1 MKQQIGY
8 TADEF
13 FGMIADAVDVL
24 DVSSTASLLSF
35 YHSLDKVLR
44 IAVTQRVGDF
54 DIAFAAG
61 LFAKTDFLAK
71 QLELDKN
78 LRRRVNEARSRMRH
92 LLEETENLKMAW
104 PHDMRAVAEFIS
116 AMYDHAVIPAKLTM
130 LFPSTALPQTRQRLL
145 ATKIRVVATRVEGNR
160 IMATLESTG
169 EDIVVMCRQSQAYL
183 TSIVSKG
190 DQLNLVLPR
199 KTENGIEAEHIILH
213 PDLLVNITT
222 VAACFED
229 YATDAR
235 LYMLNKIKPQE
246 NTVHTIL
253 GNFAGMML
261 DDAVHKRDTGYNAAI
276 MRYCR
281 DNALEMASCADSLR
295 ADFHLNAQKQLGHI
309 KNVVEKVMPQEVK
322 GFDPKEVMLEPSFIC
337 EMLGLQGRMDLL
349 QLDFRVLVEQKAGK
363 GVYGYGERPG
373 EQPKQKTKHY
383 VQLLMYMAVL
393 HYSYNIPSAEIYSF
407 LLYSRYE
414 KSLLQLGSAPELL
427 NEAIKIRN
435 LVAWTEYYLADK
447 GFGVY
452 ERMTA
457 SSIAVNEAQRK
468 FFERFVSPRI
478 DSLLEPLRNASEL
491 EKAYFRCFMKFVQR
505 ESILSRT
512 GTKERD
518 DEGFAQV
525 WLLNAEEKAETGN
538 IYYRLTID
546 EEAFET
552 DRTGAVLTVTL
563 RFPQDDTKG
572 ESAYKSDTSNFRKG
586 DMVLLYPYPRKASPD
601 ARKSMVFKA
610 TIIDIMT
617 YGLRLGL
624 SSPQTDTH
632 VFLKNR
638 HWLWAVEHAQG
649 DSASGAVFTGIYSL
663 LSATADRSSLV
674 LSQRNPRVDKSIRLI
689 GDYGQFNQLVE
700 RAMQSRDLFLVIGPP
715 GTGKTSF
722 AMLNILKEELRHD
735 SSSVLLLSYT
745 NRAVDEMCSKLV
757 ESGIDFLRV
766 GNRHACEEAYLPYM
780 VDEKIS
786 GCNKLSDI
794 VDILKGTRVVCATV
808 STLNSHA
815 ELLRMRHFSLAIVDE
830 ASQILEPHIVGI
842 LSARHSDGESSIGRF
857 VLIGDH
863 KQLPAVVLQAEA
875 DTRVTDPLL
884 ASADVTD
891 CRHSFFQRMLRRY
904 ASNVETTYM
913 LTRQGR
919 MHRDIASF
927 PSAAFYSGKLQ
938 PVPLPHQ
945 ESELPGTTEG
955 DCSPYETLLLTR
967 RVAFIDVPDPPQ
979 SPSDKVNTLEA
990 DIIARIAVAAYRL
1003 REGRFSVQQS
1013 LGIIVPY
1020 RNQIATVR
1028 KAIDRYGIQK
1038 LHDITIDTVERYQGS
1053 QRDVVIYGFTIRHRY
1068 QLNFLTSNDFE
1079 EDGVVIDP
1087 KLNVAMTRARENL
1100 VLVGNKNL
1108 LSLDPVFRR
1117 MIDSLKNSLTP

>member
-1 MKQQIGY
+1 
-8 TADEF
+8 
-13 FGMIADAVDVL
+13 MIVDAVDGL

-61 LFAKTDFLAK
+61 LFAKTDFLSK
-71 QLELDKN
+71 QMELDKN
-78 LRRRVNEARSRMRH
+78 IRRRINETRSRMRH
-92 LLEETENLKMAW
+92 LLEEGENLKTAW
-104 PHDMRAVAEFIS
+104 PHDMRVVAEFIS
-116 AMYDHAVIPAKLTM
+116 AVYDNADIPAKLTG
-130 LFPSTALPQTRQRLL
+130 LFPATQLPQNKQRLL

-160 IMATLESTG
+160 IIATLESTG
-169 EDIVVMCRQSQAYL
+169 EEIVVVCRQSQTYL
-183 TSIVSKG
+183 AAIVAKG
-190 DQLNLVLPR
+190 DQMNLVLPR
-199 KTENGIEAEHIILH
+199 KAENGIEAEHIILH

-222 VAACFED
+222 VASCFED

-235 LYMLNKIKPQE
+235 LYMLNKIRPQE
-246 NTVHTIL
+246 NTIHTIL

-261 DDAVHKRDTGYNAAI
+261 DDAVHKRDTEYNKAI
-276 MRYCR
+276 LRYCR
-281 DNALEMASCADSLR
+281 DNAIEMASCADTLG
-295 ADFHLNAQKQLGHI
+295 ADFHHLAQKQMSHI
-309 KNVVEKVMPQEVK
+309 KNVVDKVMPQQVN
-322 GFDPKEVMLEPSFIC
+322 GFDPKEILLEPSFIC

-363 GVYGYGERPG
+363 GVFGYGERPG

-383 VQLLMYMAVL
+383 VQLLLYMAVL

-414 KSLLQLGSAPELL
+414 KSLLQLGAAPELL

-435 LVAWTEYYLADK
+435 LIAWTEYYLADK

-452 ERMTA
+452 ENMSA
-457 SSIAVNEAQRK
+457 DAIAVNQAQRK
-468 FFERFVSPRI
+468 FFERFICPNI
-478 DSLLEPLRNASEL
+478 DSLLKPLRNASEL
-491 EKAYFRCFMKFVQR
+491 EKAYFRCFMRFVQR

-525 WLLNAEEKAETGN
+525 WLLNAEEKAEAGN
-538 IYYRLTID
+538 IYYRLTVD
-546 EEAFET
+546 KEAFET
-552 DRTGAVLTVTL
+552 DHAGAVLTVTL
-563 RFPQDDTKG
+563 RFQQDNTKG
-572 ESAYKSDTSNFRKG
+572 ESAYDSDTSNFRTG
-586 DMVLLYPYPRKASPD
+586 DMVLLYPYPAKASPD
-601 ARKSMVFKA
+601 ARRTMVFRA

-624 SSPQTDTH
+624 SSPQTDIN
-632 VFLKNR
+632 VFLKN
-638 HWLWAVEHAQG
+638 HKWLWAVEHAQG
-649 DSASGAVFTGIYSL
+649 DSGSSAVFASIYSL
-663 LSATADRSSLV
+663 LSGTDDRRSLV
-674 LSQRNPRVDKSIRLI
+674 LSQRNPLVDKSVGLI
-689 GDYGQFNQLVE
+689 GDYGQFNSLVE
-700 RAMQSRDLFLVIGPP
+700 RAMQARDIFLVIGPP

-722 AMLNILKEELRHD
+722 AMLNILREELRHED
-735 SSSVLLLSYT
+735 SSVLLLSYT
-745 NRAVDEMCSKLV
+745 NRAVDEMCSKLM

-766 GNRHACEEAYLPYM
+766 GNRHACEKAYLPYM
-780 VDEKIS
+780 VEEKIS
-786 GCNKLSDI
+786 GCKKLSDI
-794 VDILKGTRVVCATV
+794 VGILKGTRVVCATV

-830 ASQILEPHIVGI
+830 ASQILEPYIVGI
-842 LSARHSDGESSIGRF
+842 LSARNGDGESSIGRF

-863 KQLPAVVLQAEA
+863 KQLPAVVLQGEA
-875 DTRVTDPLL
+875 DTRVADPLL
-884 ASADVTD
+884 ADADVTD
-891 CRHSFFQRMLRRY
+891 CRHSFFQRLLRRY
-904 ASNVETTYM
+904 AANEDITYM

-945 ESELPGTTEG
+945 ECELPGTTEG
-955 DCSPYETLLLTR
+955 DNSPYETLLLTR
-967 RVAFIDVPDPPQ
+967 RVAFIDVPSPPQ
-979 SPSDKVNTLEA
+979 SSSDKVNTLEA

-1003 REGRFSVQQS
+1003 REGRFSVRQS

-1028 KAIDRYGIQK
+1028 KAIDRYGIK
-1038 LHDITIDTVERYQGS
+1038 ELHDITIDTVERYQGS

-1100 VLVGNKNL
+1100 VLVGNKKL
-1108 LSLDPVFRR
+1108 LSFDPVFRR
-1117 MIDSLKNSLTP
+1117 MINSLNSI